1 MKNKKVNINNKFRN
15 FTDLWSPKVIAE
27 MNNYQF
33 KLAKIKGSF
42 IWHSHDETDEVFIV
56 MDGTLDIHLRDKK
69 IHLQKGE
76 MYVVPQGV
84 EHKPEAEKECK
95 IMLIEQKG
103 TVNTGDLSNNLTS
116 PNDIYI

>member
-1 MKNKKVNINNKFRN
+1 MKYKAINFYKKYSLFNDR
-15 FTDLWSPKVIAE
+15 WSPKVIAE

-33 KLAKIKGSF
+33 KLARVKGSF
-42 IWHSHDETDEVFIV
+42 IWHSHDKTDEVFIV
-56 MDGTLDIHLRDKK
+56 MDGELDIHLRDKT
-69 IHLQKGE
+69 IHLRKGE